1 MINRR
6 RLRFG
11 RGLGISVL
19 LSFIWMSGCVQAA
32 GVTLNALQAMVEKG
46 RYAFTL
52 ERENPTTEGIRR
64 QVLRLEVDGL
74 IQYALMLWPA
84 GEAPDDGWPVVQF
97 NHGFHPN
104 PPRNGFNS
112 AGQSDRP
119 GDYYRE
125 TVQSFARAGYA
136 VIVPDFRGHN
146 ISEGGEYTRRLLA
159 DAWYSRDAV
168 ACFLALESLPGLD
181 LGRVYMLGHSMGG
194 PITLRAMVALGDRV
208 KAGAVWS
215 TAVTAKLSYIMGE
228 ALKASGGVD
237 SIEISKI
244 AMDSLAR
251 ELGDLGPDVTL
262 EDLSPIDHAARLQVP
277 LSIQHSL
284 DDRST
289 PVASSLELAGRLYAA
304 GKQYQL
310 KVYSADDHLFT
321 GDDFAAAVARDIAW
335 FHRYR

>member
-1 MINRR
+1 MINRE
-6 RLRFG
+6 RLRFR

-32 GVTLNALQAMVEKG
+32 GVTLNELQSMVEKG
-46 RYAFTL
+46 KYAFTL
-52 ERENPTTEGIRR
+52 ERENPATESIRR
-64 QVLRLEVDGL
+64 QVLRFEVDGL

-228 ALKASGGVD
+228 ALGASGGVD

-262 EDLSPIDHAARLQVP
+262 EDLSPMDHAARLQVP
-277 LSIQHSL
+277 LSIQHSR
-284 DDRST
+284 DDRSA
-289 PVASSLELAGRLYAA
+289 PVASSLELAGRLYFA
-304 GKQYQL
+304 GKHYQL
-310 KVYSADDHLFT
+310 KVYSAEDHLFT